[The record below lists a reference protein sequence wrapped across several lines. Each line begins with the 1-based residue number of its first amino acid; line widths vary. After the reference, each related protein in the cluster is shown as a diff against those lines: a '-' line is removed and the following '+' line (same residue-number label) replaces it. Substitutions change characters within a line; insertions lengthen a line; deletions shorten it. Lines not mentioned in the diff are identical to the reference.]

1 MEQKKEGLLHANG
14 VSMLLPFILVT
25 SCFALWGFANDIT
38 NPMVKAFSKIFRM
51 SVTEGALVQVAFY
64 GGYFAMAFPAA
75 MFIRK
80 YSYKAGVLMGLGLYA
95 FGAFL
100 FWPAKEIGVYAF
112 FLIAYF
118 ILTCG
123 LSFLETSCN
132 PYILS
137 MGSEATATRRLNM
150 AQCFNPCGSIL
161 GMFVAMNFIQN
172 RLSPLTSEERALLP
186 DDQFEA
192 VKQSDLMILVTP
204 YLIIAAVIA
213 LMFIVIWVSR
223 MPKNGDQSHDI
234 NFMPTLKRIF
244 GINYYREGVI
254 AQFFY
259 VGAQIMCWTF
269 IIQYG
274 TRVLIGT
281 ETTGLEQTIL
291 SILGNE
297 TTGTLTEKSA
307 EVLSQ
312 GYNIIAM
319 MIFICSRFICTYLMK
334 WLNPGLMLLIFG
346 SIAMVLVAGVIGLDG
361 RAGLYCLVGVSGC
374 MSLMFPTI
382 YGIALDGL
390 GDDAKFG
397 AAGLI
402 MAILGGSVLPPLQ
415 ASIIDMGEVGGMPAV
430 NVSFI
435 LPFICFI
442 VVAIYGYRMMKIAK
456 R

>member
-1 MEQKKEGLLHANG
+1 MDTKNNSILSKDG
-14 VSMLLPFILVT
+14 VSFLIPFMLIT

-51 SVTEGALVQVAFY
+51 SVTDGALVQVAFY

-95 FGAFL
+95 IGALMF
-100 FWPAKEIGVYAF
+100 FPAKMTGSYYP

-118 ILTCG
+118 VLTCG

-137 MGSEATATRRLNM
+137 MGTEETATRRLNL
-150 AQCFNPCGSIL
+150 AQCFNPMGSLCG
-161 GMFVAMNFIQN
+161 MYVAMNFIQA
-172 RLSPLTSEERALLP
+172 RLHPASTEERALL
-186 DDQFEA
+186 DDAQFA
-192 VKQSDLMILVTP
+192 AMRDSDLSVLITP
-204 YLIIAAVIA
+204 YLAIGLIIAV
-213 LMFIVIWVSR
+213 MFLIIR
-223 MPKNGDQSHDI
+223 FTKMPSNADSNHDVH
-234 NFMPTLKRIF
+234 PLTTLKRIYR
-244 GINYYREGVI
+244 ITRYREGVI

-274 TRVLIGT
+274 TRVLMGEGMT
-281 ETTGLEQTIL
+281 EQA
-291 SILGNE
+291 
-297 TTGTLTEKSA
+297 A

-312 GYNIIAM
+312 RYNIIAM
-319 MIFICSRFICTYLMK
+319 VIFVSSRFICTFFLKYI
-334 WLNPGLMLLIFG
+334 NAGTLLG
-346 SIAMVLVAGVIGLDG
+346 VLAAVGALLTLGVIFIDG
-361 RAGLYCLVGVSGC
+361 RMGLYCLVAISAC

-382 YGIALDGL
+382 YGIALQGL

-415 ASIIDMGEVGGMPAV
+415 ASIIDKVEVFGMPAV
-430 NVSFI
+430 NVSFV
-435 LPFICFI
+435 LPFICFLVII
-442 VVAIYGYRMMKIAK
+442 VYGVRCAK
-456 R
+456 TL

>member
-1 MEQKKEGLLHANG
+1 MKKYL
-14 VSMLLPFILVT
+14 VPFILVT
-25 SCFALWGFANDIT
+25 FCFALWGFANDVT

-51 SVTEGALVQVAFY
+51 SVTDGSLVQVAFY

-75 MFIRK
+75 LFIRK

-95 FGAFL
+95 TGALL
-100 FWPAKEIGVYAF
+100 FFPSKAIGVYGC

-118 ILTCG
+118 IMTCG

-137 MGSEATATRRLNM
+137 MGEPETATRRLNL
-150 AQCFNPCGSIL
+150 AQCFNPCGSII
-161 GMFVAMNFIQN
+161 GMFVAMNYIQAKLN
-172 RLSPLTSEERALLP
+172 PLSSNERALLS
-186 DDQFEA
+186 DADFEA
-192 VKQSDLMILVTP
+192 VKNADLDVLISP
-204 YLIIAAVIA
+204 YLAIGAVIVV
-213 LMFIVIWVSR
+213 MFLIILFTK
-223 MPKNGDQSHDI
+223 MPKNADQSHDI
-234 NFMPTLKRIF
+234 HLMTTLRRLVTLKR
-244 GINYYREGVI
+244 YREGVV

-274 TRVLIGT
+274 TRVFMAEGM
-281 ETTGLEQTIL
+281 EEQ
-291 SILGNE
+291 
-297 TTGTLTEKSA
+297 SA

-312 GYNIIAM
+312 RFNIYAM
-319 MIFICSRFICTYLMK
+319 LFFICSRFIATWLMR
-334 WLNPGLMLLIFG
+334 WISPARLLTIFG
-346 SIAMVLVAGVIGLDG
+346 ILAMVFTTGVILSHDRTGV
-361 RAGLYCLVGVSGC
+361 YCLVCVSGC

-415 ASIIDMGEVGGMPAV
+415 AMFIDAGMT
-430 NVSFI
+430 NFSFI
-435 LPFICFI
+435 LPFICFL
-442 VVAIYGYRMMKIAK
+442 VVTVYGYRVAK
-456 R
+456 A

>member
-1 MEQKKEGLLHANG
+1 MKKYL
-14 VSMLLPFILVT
+14 VPFILVT
-25 SCFALWGFANDIT
+25 FCFALWGFANDVT

-51 SVTEGALVQVAFY
+51 SVTDGSLVQVAFY

-75 MFIRK
+75 IFIRK

-95 FGAFL
+95 TGALL
-100 FWPAKEIGVYAF
+100 FFPSKAIGIYGC

-118 ILTCG
+118 IMTCG

-137 MGSEATATRRLNM
+137 MGEPETATRRLNL
-150 AQCFNPCGSIL
+150 AQCFNPCGSII
-161 GMFVAMNFIQN
+161 GMFVAMNFIQAKLN
-172 RLSPLTSEERALLP
+172 PLSSDERALLS
-186 DDQFEA
+186 DADFEA
-192 VKQSDLMILVTP
+192 VKNADLDVLISP
-204 YLIIAAVIA
+204 YLAIGAVIVV
-213 LMFIVIWVSR
+213 MFLIILFTK
-223 MPKNGDQSHDI
+223 MPKNADQSHDI
-234 NFMPTLKRIF
+234 HIMTTLRRLVTLKR
-244 GINYYREGVI
+244 YREGVV

-274 TRVLIGT
+274 TRVFMAEGM
-281 ETTGLEQTIL
+281 EEQA
-291 SILGNE
+291 
-297 TTGTLTEKSA
+297 A

-312 GYNIIAM
+312 RFNIYAM
-319 MIFICSRFICTYLMK
+319 LFFICSRFIATWLMR
-334 WLNPGLMLLIFG
+334 WISPARLLTIFG
-346 SIAMVLVAGVIGLDG
+346 ILAMVFTTGVILSHDRTGV
-361 RAGLYCLVGVSGC
+361 YCLVCVSGC

-415 ASIIDMGEVGGMPAV
+415 AMFIDAGMT
-430 NVSFI
+430 NFSFI
-435 LPFICFI
+435 LPFVCFL
-442 VVAIYGYRMMKIAK
+442 VVTIYGYRITRALKNI
-456 R
+456 

>member
-1 MEQKKEGLLHANG
+1 MKLSLISKDG
-14 VSMLLPFILVT
+14 VSYLLPFILIT
-25 SCFALWGFANDIT
+25 MCFALWGFANDIT

-51 SVTEGALVQVAFY
+51 SVTDGALVQVAFY

-95 FGAFL
+95 IGALSF
-100 FWPAKEIGVYAF
+100 FPAKLTGDYHP
-112 FLIAYF
+112 FLLAYF
-118 ILTCG
+118 IMTCG

-137 MGSEATATRRLNM
+137 MGTEETATRRLNL
-150 AQCFNPCGSIL
+150 AQAFNPIGSL
-161 GMFVAMNFIQN
+161 MGMYVAMNFIQN
-172 RLSPLTSEERALLP
+172 KLNPMDTAERAQLG
-186 DDQFEA
+186 QAEFEA
-192 VKQSDLMILVTP
+192 IRDSDLSVLIAP
-204 YLIIAAVIA
+204 YLTVG
-213 LMFIVIWVSR
+213 IVILMMFVVIMVAR
-223 MPKNGDQSHDI
+223 MPKNADQSHSIDFI
-234 NFMPTLKRIF
+234 STLKRIF
-244 GINYYREGVI
+244 SRKRYRYGVI

-274 TRVLIGT
+274 TRLFMSQGMD
-281 ETTGLEQTIL
+281 
-291 SILGNE
+291 
-297 TTGTLTEKSA
+297 EKSA

-312 GYNIIAM
+312 QYNIIAM
-319 MIFICSRFICTYLMK
+319 VIFCISRFICTFILRYLNAGK
-334 WLNPGLMLLIFG
+334 LLMILAIFG
-346 SIAMVLVAGVIGLDG
+346 GIFTLGVIFLQNIFGM
-361 RAGLYCLVGVSGC
+361 YCLVAVSAC

-382 YGIALDGL
+382 YGIALKGM

-415 ASIIDMGEVGGMPAV
+415 ASIIDLKQIAWLPAV

-435 LPFICFI
+435 LPFICFLVI
-442 VVAIYGYRMMKIAK
+442 IGYGYRTVK
-456 R
+456 RNW

>member
-1 MEQKKEGLLHANG
+1 MKKYL
-14 VSMLLPFILVT
+14 VPFILVT
-25 SCFALWGFANDIT
+25 FCFALWGFANDVT

-75 MFIRK
+75 IFIRK

-95 FGAFL
+95 TGALL
-100 FWPAKEIGVYAF
+100 FFPSKAIGIYGC

-118 ILTCG
+118 IMTCG

-137 MGSEATATRRLNM
+137 MGEPETATRRLNLS
-150 AQCFNPCGSIL
+150 QCFNPCGSII
-161 GMFVAMNFIQN
+161 GMFVAMNFIQAKLN
-172 RLSPLTSEERALLP
+172 PLSSDERALLS
-186 DDQFEA
+186 DADFEA
-192 VKQSDLMILVTP
+192 VKNADLDVLISP
-204 YLIIAAVIA
+204 YLAIGAVIVV
-213 LMFIVIWVSR
+213 MFLIILFTK
-223 MPKNGDQSHDI
+223 MPKNADQSHDI
-234 NFMPTLKRIF
+234 HIMTTLRRLVTLKH
-244 GINYYREGVI
+244 YREGVV

-274 TRVLIGT
+274 TRVFMAEGM
-281 ETTGLEQTIL
+281 EEQA
-291 SILGNE
+291 
-297 TTGTLTEKSA
+297 A

-312 GYNIIAM
+312 RFNIYAM
-319 MIFICSRFICTYLMK
+319 LFFICSRFIATWLMR
-334 WLNPGLMLLIFG
+334 WISPARLLTIFG
-346 SIAMVLVAGVIGLDG
+346 ILAMVFTTGVILSHDRTGV
-361 RAGLYCLVGVSGC
+361 YCLVCVSGC

-415 ASIIDMGEVGGMPAV
+415 AMFIDAGMT
-430 NVSFI
+430 NFSFI
-435 LPFICFI
+435 LPFVCFL
-442 VVAIYGYRMMKIAK
+442 VVTIYGYRITRAK
-456 R
+456 